1 MTHLTLEFIKH
12 VTGEF
17 DEASVFQAILSHRQ
31 IARIDAVGRCSNL
44 RWLDL
49 SNNHI
54 IRMEN
59 LAGLAKLASLDLSFN
74 KIQKVQSLEGM
85 QSLERLMLKA
95 NPISRLQDLEGLR
108 PVRTRPRGEAAD
120 GNTRTERDAKAVK
133 LRHLQFRNVD
143 NTDFCPVCLQ
153 EDYLR
158 TVKDLCP
165 DLAALDSRRRH
176 LPDLDKEVQRLD
188 ELRSVELP
196 EPEPWFSTGDLLL
209 GDIQD
214 PDAIAAAMQPHMD
227 GFEAAL
233 GDCRAAMK
241 EAEEL
246 LRLQSSGDD
255 LE

>member
-108 PVRTRPRGEAAD
+108 P
-120 GNTRTERDAKAVK
+120 AVK